1 MKRSASRN
9 GNQRYDVHL
18 SGAVAK
24 RVRQLMRRALREGR
38 GVAMPE
44 NEVRTPVDVITVGRA
59 LLELAAGPHQGIFHL
74 AGCSRVSRSPP

>member
-24 RVRQLMRRALREGR
+24 RVRQLMRRALRERR
-38 GVAMPE
+38 GKSFVESYRNIIEQLREKPGDCGEPLYQSIMEFA
-44 NEVRTPVDVITVGRA
+44 RIDR
-59 LLELAAGPHQGIFHL
+59 
-74 AGCSRVSRSPP
+74 